1 MSLNN
6 CNKKIVKQNDCVA
19 KYRRRNEVEDK
30 TECKPYVSKNTFKK
44 RRKQIVA
51 DKSNSVTV
59 SSNNLKF
66 KIVRQTKNSKPNR
79 TIYKIGNQE
88 FYFYIKFFLVI
99 LSSSFTS
106 INNLSAISKVNEFGP
121 SLNAWSGSL

>member
-6 CNKKIVKQNDCVA
+6 CNKKIVKQKDCIA

-66 KIVRQTKNSKPNR
+66 KIVRQIKNSKPTK
-79 TIYKIGNQE
+79 TIYKVGEEEHI
-88 FYFYIKFFLVI
+88 FM
-99 LSSSFTS
+99 
-106 INNLSAISKVNEFGP
+106 
-121 SLNAWSGSL
+121 